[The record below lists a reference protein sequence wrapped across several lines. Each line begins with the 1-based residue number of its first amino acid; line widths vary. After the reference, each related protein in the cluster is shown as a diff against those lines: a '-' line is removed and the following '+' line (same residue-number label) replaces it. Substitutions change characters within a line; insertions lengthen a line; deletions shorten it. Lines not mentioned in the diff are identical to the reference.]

1 MIDNLILGFSE
12 SLSWANLLWCF
23 AGAIIGTFVGVVPGL
38 GPLAAISMLLPFTYT
53 MVDPIGA
60 IIMMAGIYYGSQYG
74 GSTTA
79 ILLKLPGE
87 TSSVV
92 STIDGYELAKK
103 GYAGAALTVVAL
115 GSFVAGTFATIV
127 IALFSPEMIKLALVF
142 TPREYFSLIFFGVV
156 CACVMTQQHVIKG
169 LLLVMFGLLLSTI
182 GTDTGSGE
190 IRNIF
195 GTWNL
200 ASGLPF
206 IPLCMGLYG
215 IGEILYNVFHENK
228 ENNKLIEQVKLFS
241 KKTLTKIKEAKNAI
255 LRGTLLGTVLG
266 VIPGGGAILSSFL
279 SYTLEKRIAKD
290 KSQFG
295 KGDIK
300 GLAGPESANNAGAQT
315 SFIPM
320 LSLGL
325 PVNPVMALM
334 MATMVVHDIQP
345 GPTVMTNNPKL
356 FWGLITSMWIGN
368 LMLIIINL
376 STVKLFVSFFKIK
389 RWIIYSLVMFSC
401 MYGSY
406 VIGHNIFDLY
416 ILIIFGAIGYFLKYN
431 KIDCSPLLLGFILG
445 PKLEETLRQ
454 TLQLNNGNFLGFF
467 DSGIALFFYLLTII
481 LILFFSNK
489 KSSIKSTRI
498 SR

>member
-12 SLSWANLLWCF
+12 SLSWTNLLWCF
-23 AGAIIGTFVGVVPGL
+23 AGTIIGTFVGVIPGL
-38 GPLAAISMLLPFTYT
+38 GPLAAMSMLLPLTYT
-53 MVDPIGA
+53 LIDPVGA

-92 STIDGYELAKK
+92 STIDGYALAKK
-103 GYAGAALTVVAL
+103 GYAGAALTVAAV

-127 IALFSPEMIKLALVF
+127 IVFLSPEMIKLALVF
-142 TPREYFSLIFFGVV
+142 TPKEYFSLIFFGVV
-156 CACVMTQQHVIKG
+156 CACVITQQHVIKG
-169 LLLVMFGLLLSTI
+169 LLLVMFGLLLGTI
-182 GTDTGSGE
+182 GTDVDNGE

-215 IGEILYNVFHENK
+215 IGEILHNIFHSDK
-228 ENNKLIEQVKLFS
+228 ENNKLIEQVKIFS
-241 KKTLTKIKEAKNAI
+241 KKTLIKIKEAKNAI
-255 LRGTLLGTVLG
+255 LRGTLLGTVVG
-266 VIPGGGAILSSFL
+266 VIPGGGSILSSFL
-279 SYTLEKRIAKD
+279 SYVLEKRIAEN

-295 KGDIK
+295 KGDIR

-325 PVNPVMALM
+325 PVNPVMVLM
-334 MATMVVHDIQP
+334 MATMLVHDIQP
-345 GPTVMTNNPKL
+345 GPSVMTNNPKL

-368 LMLIIINL
+368 LMLIVINL
-376 STVKLFVSFFKIK
+376 ATVKLFISVLKIK
-389 RWIIYSLVMFSC
+389 RSIIYSLVIFSC
-401 MYGSY
+401 IYGSY
-406 VIGHNIFDLY
+406 VISHNIFDLY

-454 TLQLNNGNFLGFF
+454 TLQLNDGNFLKFF
-467 DSGIALFFYLLTII
+467 DSGIALFFYVLTV
-481 LILFFSNK
+481 LVLLFFNK
-489 KSSIKSTRI
+489 RLNKIKNI
-498 SR
+498 DV